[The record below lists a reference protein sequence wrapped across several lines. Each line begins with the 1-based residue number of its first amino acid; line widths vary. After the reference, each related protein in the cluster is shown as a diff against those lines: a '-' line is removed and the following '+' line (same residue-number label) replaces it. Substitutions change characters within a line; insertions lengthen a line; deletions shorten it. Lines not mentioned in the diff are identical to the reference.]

1 MKCTDGEVK
10 YTRVD
15 LDHGDEKRDNE
26 AWFKIYD
33 SYIDEFGLSKQYN
46 KMLNTL
52 KKKAT
57 LELDY
62 TIKRDKFLLTLLE
75 IEQQNLKLLLDNN
88 GVGVTINE
96 SLVHLS
102 KFVGYWLRPKDIT
115 TREYFTLLKEVERI
129 NKIENGKK
137 N

>member
-10 YTRVD
+10 YTRIN
-15 LDHGDEKRDNE
+15 LDYGDEKSDNE